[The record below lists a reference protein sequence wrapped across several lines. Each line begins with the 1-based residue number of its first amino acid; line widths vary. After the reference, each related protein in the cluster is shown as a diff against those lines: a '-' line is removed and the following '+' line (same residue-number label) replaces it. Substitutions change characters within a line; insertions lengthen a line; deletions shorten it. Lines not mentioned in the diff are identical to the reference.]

1 MARRTRSEGMM
12 GPGLIQIS
20 REMKNQSPVFIVGES
35 RSGTSVLY
43 RTLQKHTSFAPKT
56 IDLTET
62 EVFALLHRVFMF
74 HARYPEQLLKFMLRD
89 RDRWTGFLR
98 SIRPCRVMNGI
109 LLPINLLI
117 RRPPPWL
124 WYANLHH
131 LTLRSF
137 LWHAR
142 AARRCPRL
150 VEKTP
155 TNTPHLQHLKRTFP
169 HGRFLYVHRHPVDVF
184 ASYRR
189 RAQNDPG
196 AKWADIGV
204 EDFCERYERS
214 TSAVL
219 SWVDAGADD
228 LLMVS
233 YESFTSDPETS
244 FREICGFLDERF
256 EQEALIERDPDSRR
270 WRGDPLLWGP
280 IVTTPGLWRDHVSQ
294 IEVNSIERRL
304 ARLMSRLGYAPYA

>member
-1 MARRTRSEGMM
+1 M

-20 REMKNQSPVFIVGES
+20 RDMKNQSPVFIVGEA

-89 RDRWTGFLR
+89 RDRWTEFLR
-98 SIRPCRVMNGI
+98 SIRPCRVINGI

-117 RRPPPWL
+117 RRPPRWL

-142 AARRCPRL
+142 SARRCPRL

-155 TNTPHLQHLKRTFP
+155 TNTPHLQHLKHTFP
-169 HGRFLYVHRHPVDVF
+169 NGRFLYVHRHPVNVL

-196 AKWADIGV
+196 ARWADIGIA
-204 EDFCERYERS
+204 DFCGEYERS

-219 SWVDAGADD
+219 SWLDAGADD
-228 LLMVS
+228 LLMVG
-233 YESFTSDPETS
+233 YENFTSDPETS

-256 EQEALIERDPDSRR
+256 EQEALIENDPDPRK

-280 IVTTPGLWRDHVSQ
+280 IVTTSDLWRDHVSK
-294 IEVNSIERRL
+294 IEVNSIQSRLAPLMRRL
-304 ARLMSRLGYAPYA
+304 GHAPYAL

>member
-1 MARRTRSEGMM
+1 MAPGTRSEGMM
-12 GPGLIQIS
+12 SPGLMQIS
-20 REMKNQSPVFIVGES
+20 REMKNQSPVFIVGEA

-74 HARYPEQLLKFMLRD
+74 HAGYPEQLLKFMLRD

-117 RRPPPWL
+117 RRAPRWL

-137 LWHAR
+137 FWHAR
-142 AARRCPRL
+142 AARRCLRL

-155 TNTPHLQHLKRTFP
+155 TNTTHLELLKRTFP
-169 HGRFLYVHRHPVDVF
+169 DGRFLYVHRHPVDVL

-189 RAQNDPG
+189 RAQNDPE
-196 AKWADIGV
+196 AKWAHLGI
-204 EDFCERYERS
+204 EDFCEKYERS

-219 SWVDAGADD
+219 AWLDAGADD
-228 LLMVS
+228 LLMVG
-233 YESFTSDPETS
+233 YENFTSDPEAS

-256 EQEALIERDPDSRR
+256 EQEAVIERDPDSRR
-270 WRGDPLLWGP
+270 WQGDPLLWGP
-280 IVTTPGLWRDHVSQ
+280 ITTTPTLWRDHVSQ
-294 IEVNSIERRL
+294 FEVNSIERAL
-304 ARLMSRLGYAPYA
+304 APVMSRLGYAPYA

>member
-1 MARRTRSEGMM
+1 M

-20 REMKNQSPVFIVGES
+20 REMRNQSPVFIVGEA

-98 SIRPCRVMNGI
+98 SIRPCRFMNGI

-117 RRPPPWL
+117 RRPPRWL

-137 LWHAR
+137 FWHAR

-155 TNTPHLQHLKRTFP
+155 TNTPYLHPLKHTFP
-169 HGRFLYVHRHPVDVF
+169 KSRFLYVHRHPVDVF

-196 AKWADIGV
+196 ARWANIGI
-204 EDFCERYERS
+204 EDFCEKYERS

-219 SWVDAGADD
+219 SWLDAGADD

-233 YESFTSDPETS
+233 YENFTSDPETS

-256 EQEALIERDPDSRR
+256 EQEALIENDPDPRR

-280 IVTTPGLWRDHVSQ
+280 IVTTSDLWRDHVSK
-294 IEVNSIERRL
+294 IEVNSIQSRL
-304 ARLMSRLGYAPYA
+304 APIMSRLGYAPYAP